1 MKPNIKKLI
10 SVLLL
15 FVMLPCFVLPSA
27 AMTPSPPTN
36 IVGGKSYGGKI
47 STESG
52 VVIEN
57 QTVTYNIS
65 TFPTFDSKA
74 MVVEEYTGS
83 VTTEYTLY
91 NPTDSKIDV
100 KLYSPFSH
108 NGKHYFNS
116 DPEISKHSVS
126 VEGAIGN
133 VALRHSYNNYNDP
146 HEISTSIQDEY
157 IESEFVSP
165 DLPVTKYTF
174 KQTGIEEEEAYL
186 AFDFDR
192 ILLGRNCFC
201 FNVEV
206 EKKSQNKNTYRIS
219 MPAVENGETFDI
231 FVIGDPLTTPPVL
244 NVYQDKPWYGTVT
257 AEGNIELIGQESMT
271 LLDYLLTF
279 RDPSLEISDVDW
291 YNMAIMDIEPILI
304 RHYGYYYMGYLQDRL
319 INDVNSIYICD
330 LSILPGERATVRIT
344 APIYPEI
351 ETNYDPP
358 TFFYQYDL
366 YTDNAQLFSGNI
378 TVNINTPYSI
388 IPNENYIFE
397 KTDEGYSLTMPA
409 SESFDDGTGYISG
422 GVFFTLCE
430 VEEPRN
436 ISESVWSNLL
446 GVLIVVFII
455 LLPVIIVGIAIQ
467 ALGWCID
474 QLFNI

>member
-10 SVLLL
+10 SLLLL

-27 AMTPSPPTN
+27 AMSPSPPTN
-36 IVGGKSYGGKI
+36 IVGGKSYGGKV

-57 QTVTYNIS
+57 QTITYDIS
-65 TFPTFDSKA
+65 TFPTFDSEA

-100 KLYSPFSH
+100 KLYSPFSKSA
-108 NGKHYFNS
+108 NYYGNFG
-116 DPEISKHSVS
+116 DEITKYSISVDGS
-126 VEGAIGN
+126 SGTIT
-133 VALRHSYNNYNDP
+133 LRHGSYDYSNPYRTITN
-146 HEISTSIQDEY
+146 ILDEFA
-157 IESEFVSP
+157 ESEFVSP

-174 KQTGIEEEEAYL
+174 KQTGIEEEGAYL

-201 FNVEV
+201 FNVKAEM
-206 EKKSQNKNTYRIS
+206 KSQTKNTYRIS

-231 FVIGDPLTTPPVL
+231 FVIGDPLTTPPIW
-244 NVYQDKPWYGTVT
+244 NVYQNKLVNDASM
-257 AEGNIELIGQESMT
+257 AEGKIELVGHETMT

-291 YNMAIMDIEPILI
+291 YNMAFMDIETIMMH
-304 RHYGYYYMGYLQDRL
+304 HYGYYYMGYLQDRL
-319 INDVNSIYICD
+319 INDVNSIYFCD

-388 IPNENYIFE
+388 IPNENYAFE

-409 SESFDDGTGYISG
+409 SESFDDGTGYIAG

-430 VEEPRN
+430 VEEPTN
-436 ISESVWSNLL
+436 ISQSASSDLL

-474 QLFNI
+474 QLINI